1 MDFRTNNTLITMTHN
16 PKLLLRRDYL
26 QGAID
31 YALNLENSLKDID
44 QVEYRFVLEPNLQGV
59 IDAIT
64 VKVGIIKYADQ
75 EDGKDLVKWE
85 SVKFFAKDDLNTMYD
100 KIHNLIIELEKSSEN
115 STDWNYYKPI

>member
-1 MDFRTNNTLITMTHN
+1 MTHN
-16 PKLLLRRDYL
+16 PKLLLTRDYL

-44 QVEYRFVLEPNLQGV
+44 QIEYRFVLEPNLEGV

-64 VKVGIIKYADQ
+64 VKVGIIKCADH

-85 SVKFFAKDDLNTMYD
+85 ILNFFAKDNLNTMYD
-100 KIHNLIIELEKSSEN
+100 KMHNLIIELEKSSEN
-115 STDWNYYKPI
+115 STDWNFYKPI